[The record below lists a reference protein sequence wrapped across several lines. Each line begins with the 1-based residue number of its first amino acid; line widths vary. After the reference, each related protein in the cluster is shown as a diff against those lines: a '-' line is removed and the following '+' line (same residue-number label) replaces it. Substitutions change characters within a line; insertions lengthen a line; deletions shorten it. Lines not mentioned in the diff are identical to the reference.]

1 VKQLIFVSIVLMLAG
16 SLGSAQSPKIA
27 YVNSEI
33 ILQQLPEAQ
42 AVKKELETTYQKW
55 QAEYQRMVKEFQDES
70 DDYQKKQA
78 LLDPKAKADKEK
90 VLEDLRKQILDYQ
103 TQKFDQRDG
112 EIAKLRQ
119 EKFAPIQER
128 VMKVIEQV
136 AKDNGYNF
144 VFDKLETAAILLYAD
159 SKFDLTYKVLDRLQT
174 GSAVDAQRKSK
185 DTK

>member
-1 VKQLIFVSIVLMLAG
+1 MKQLIFVSIALLLGA
-16 SLGSAQSPKIA
+16 SLVPAQSIKIA
-27 YVNSEI
+27 YVNSGV

-42 AVKKELETTYQKW
+42 AVSKELESTYQNL
-55 QAEYQRMVKEFQDES
+55 QAEYQRMVKDFQDAS

-90 VLEDLRKQILDYQ
+90 SLEDMRKQILDYQ

-112 EIAKLRQ
+112 EIAKMKQ

-128 VMKVIEQV
+128 VMKAISQV
-136 AKDNGYNF
+136 AKENGYNF
-144 VFDKLETAAILLYAD
+144 VFDKVENAAILLYAD

-174 GSAVDAQRKSK
+174 GSTIDSKRKAK

>member
-1 VKQLIFVSIVLMLAG
+1 MKQLIVVSIILLLA
-16 SLGSAQSPKIA
+16 SSFGSAQSLKIA
-27 YVNSEI
+27 YVNSEK

-42 AVKKELETTYQKW
+42 AVKKDLETTYQMW
-55 QAEYQRMVKEFQDES
+55 QAEYQRMVKDFQDAS

-90 VLEDLRKQILDYQ
+90 ALEDMRKQILDYQ

-112 EIAKLRQ
+112 EIAKMRQ
-119 EKFAPIQER
+119 DKFAPIQER

-144 VFDKLETAAILLYAD
+144 VFDKLESAAIVLYAD
-159 SKFDLTYKVLDRLQT
+159 SKYDLTFKVLDRLQT
-174 GSAVDAQRKSK
+174 GSTGDAQKKAK